1 MRKALVGVG
10 GRNVKGEFYVVG
22 EEAVIGSASLIVPT
36 SLLVVKV
43 LEATELGCSS

>member
-10 GRNVKGEFYVVG
+10 GINVNGEYYVVG
-22 EEAVIGSASLIVPT
+22 EEAVIGSA